1 LKFVGVPKG
10 AQMRFFLIALLGVS
24 LSGITMTGSGIAQTA
39 AGAPKQ
45 PVLDITSIDA
55 SVDPCM
61 DFYTYSCGNWMK
73 KNPIPPDQANWGAYS
88 KLQDDTLLALRT
100 VLENA
105 TKADAGRSVAQKIGD
120 YYSSCM
126 DESAVEALGDKPL
139 VPVLGQI
146 AALESKDDL
155 AAWIANAPDA
165 GIYLF
170 AYHSTQDFKD
180 STQQIAEVDQGGLG
194 LPDRDFYFKDD
205 TKSVDLRKAYVAH
218 VAKMFALLGDKPEVA
233 EREAATVMRIETALA
248 RGSQTR
254 VERRDPHNLDHRMKV
269 AELAA
274 AAPAFDWHAF
284 FAITGTPGTES
295 LNVTA
300 PGFFK
305 EMNLELKKES
315 LADWKI
321 YLRWHFVHS
330 QAQYLASPFL
340 KENFNFYSK
349 ILQGQEEIQPRW
361 KKCVYGVDGDLGEAL
376 GQVYVEKYFPPD
388 AKLRASKMV
397 KGIQDAMERD
407 LQQLPWMSDTT
418 KKKALEK
425 LHGMADKIGYPDRW
439 RDYGKL
445 HIVAGD
451 YAGNGNRGTRFEYD
465 RQLAKIGKPVDRG
478 EWGMTP
484 PTVNAYYNPQMNDI
498 NFPAGILQPPLFDA
512 KSDDAPN
519 YGNTGG
525 TVGHELT
532 HGFDDEG
539 RRFDATGNL
548 KDWWTPEDATEFEK
562 RAGCI
567 SDQYSGYTIIDDV
580 KINGKLTLGE
590 DTADLGGLILAY
602 MAWKDATRDQKLEP
616 IENFTPD
623 QRFFVGY
630 AQSWC
635 TNERDEEK
643 RLRAT
648 TDPHSPEKYRAN
660 GVLANMPE
668 FQEAFHCKADAPM
681 VRKNRCRVW

>member
-1 LKFVGVPKG
+1 
-10 AQMRFFLIALLGVS
+10 MRLFWIMVMSLSLTGLGV
-24 LSGITMTGSGIAQTA
+24 AQTA
-39 AGAPKQ
+39 DAARKQ
-45 PVLDITSIDA
+45 PVLDTA
-55 SVDPCM
+55 SMDTGVNPCS

-73 KNPIPPDQANWGAYS
+73 NNPIPPDQSNWSAYS
-88 KLQDDTLLALRT
+88 KLQDETLLQLRT
-100 VLENA
+100 LLESVA
-105 TKADAGRSVAQKIGD
+105 KAGAGRSANEQKIGD
-120 YYSSCM
+120 YYAACM
-126 DESAVEALGDKPL
+126 DESAVEALGAKPL
-139 VPVLGQI
+139 APVLAEI
-146 AALESKDDL
+146 AALKNKQKL
-155 AAWIANAPDA
+155 AAWVAGAPDV
-165 GIYLF
+165 GIYF
-170 AYHSTQDFKD
+170 FRYDSMQDFKD

-205 TKSVDLRKAYVAH
+205 AKSVDLRKAYVTH
-218 VAKMFALLGDKPEVA
+218 VANMFVLLGDKPDVA
-233 EREAATVMRIETALA
+233 KREADTVIRIETALA
-248 RGSQTR
+248 AGSQTR
-254 VERRDPHNLDHRMKV
+254 VDRRDPHNLDHRMKTS
-269 AELAA
+269 ELAA
-274 AAPAFDWHAF
+274 SAPEFAWQAF
-284 FAITGTPGTES
+284 FAKTGTPAIAS
-295 LNVTA
+295 LNVTS

-305 EMNLELKKES
+305 GLNAELKKENLS
-315 LADWKI
+315 DWKA
-321 YLRWHFVHS
+321 YLRWHLVRS
-330 QAQYLASPFL
+330 QAQYLASPFM
-340 KENFNFYSK
+340 KENFEFYGK
-349 ILQGQEEIQPRW
+349 TLQGRKEMPPRW
-361 KKCVYGVDGDLGEAL
+361 KKCVNGVDGDLGEAL

-425 LHGMADKIGYPDRW
+425 LHGMANKIGYPDQW

-445 HIVAGD
+445 AVAAGD
-451 YAGNGNRGTRFEYD
+451 YTGNGNRGTRFEYE
-465 RQLAKIGKPVDRG
+465 RQLNKIGKPIDRG

-484 PTVNAYYNPQMNDI
+484 PTVNAYYNGQMNDI

-512 KSDDAPN
+512 NSDDAPN

-525 TVGHELT
+525 TIGHELT

-548 KDWWTPEDATEFEK
+548 KDWWTPEDGKEFEK

-567 SDQYSGYTIIDDV
+567 SDQYSGYTIVDDI

-602 MAWKDATRDQKLEP
+602 MAWKDATKDQKLEP
-616 IENFTPD
+616 MEGFTPE

-635 TNERDEEK
+635 TNEREEEK

-660 GVLANMPE
+660 GVLANMPD

-681 VRKNRCRVW
+681 VRKDRCRVW